1 MPPTEV
7 PAVET
12 TYMCT
17 AFTFSDDVIAGD
29 FHAVGLE
36 TVVGNFDILHHIQV
50 YGCPDEA
57 GTSVPA
63 VVDANANRDTIVFL
77 KMRVEMLLNRY
88 QCIPTRS

>member
-1 MPPTEV
+1 MDLTMPPTEV

-36 TVVGNFDILHHIQV
+36 TVVHGKL
-50 YGCPDEA
+50 
-57 GTSVPA
+57 
-63 VVDANANRDTIVFL
+63 
-77 KMRVEMLLNRY
+77 
-88 QCIPTRS
+88 